1 MKKIFSINN
10 IIYYLAI
17 TILVVILI
25 LLLTGHKLYYVKTS
39 SMDPE
44 IPQWSLICDKVYKDK
59 SDFYNDITIGTD
71 ITFRTNNG
79 TVVTH
84 RIIFIDKEN
93 DLITTQGIKGNS
105 VIDDSI
111 SFSQV
116 LGVVTISIPFLGFIV
131 MLCQTW
137 YFWVL
142 LLCLIISYY
151 ILKELI
157 KIKKQK
163 K

>member
-1 MKKIFSINN
+1 MKSKSIFNN
-10 IIYYLAI
+10 IIYIALFV
-17 TILVVILI
+17 ILLIILI

-59 SDFYNDITIGTD
+59 SDFYNDITIGSD

-93 DLITTQGIKGNS
+93 DLIN
-105 VIDDSI
+105 
-111 SFSQV
+111 
-116 LGVVTISIPFLGFIV
+116 
-131 MLCQTW
+131 
-137 YFWVL
+137 L
-142 LLCLIISYY
+142 LI
-151 ILKELI
+151 
-157 KIKKQK
+157 
-163 K
+163 